1 MVKRASWLSIT
12 PEPERELPEA
22 VATMSAGHRVG
33 PDAVAAE
40 QARIERLILHG
51 TQRRWLAYLHDVVS
65 LIAAERGSQDPD
77 VAARTHPGDEGD
89 RQPPQPPPRASRGWS
104 PTYRQRLEPPARAR
118 PLGVP
123 NEHDDGRQR
132 RHDQR
137 PLR

>member
-51 TQRRWLAYLHDVVS
+51 TQRRWLAYLHDVVN

-77 VAARTHPGDEGD
+77 VAAARTRATKVIANHHNLLLGLPGAGARLTANDSS
-89 RQPPQPPPRASRGWS
+89 RLRA
-104 PTYRQRLEPPARAR
+104 LD
-118 PLGVP
+118 L
-123 NEHDDGRQR
+123 
-132 RHDQR
+132 
-137 PLR
+137 